1 MAGEIRSPFDYRH
14 GGRRYEPV
22 PHYHTARLLCAL
34 YCFAIGSG
42 NFQAMPQGVQ
52 EERRTLY
59 LVDGSG
65 YVFRAFF
72 ALPQLNNSR
81 GMPTNAVY
89 GFIRMLLKLLKQE
102 RPGYIGIVFDTP
114 TRTFRDDL
122 FESYKAN
129 RPAAPNDLVV
139 QIPYIHR
146 IVEAFRIRSIML
158 DGYEADDAIGTLAS
172 RAIRMKFNVTII
184 TSDKD
189 FMQLVGPNLNLWD
202 TMRDKRTGVR
212 EVRARFGVEPRALVE
227 VMALMGDAIDNVKGV
242 PGVGEKTATA
252 LIQKFGSV
260 EQLFANLDRLEE
272 TGIRGAARLAAA
284 IKEHRADVEL
294 ARKLVSIDTDVPIAI
309 EPEQLA
315 WPGIDLE
322 AAAQTLRELEF
333 DSILAELAPSPAGLP
348 ETASPEVQVG
358 AADLRAMLDELA
370 RAPRIAFHLVEEPR
384 STARDD
390 AASDSSEASSA
401 AEGASGTLAF
411 PTRDSSDASSK
422 LAPKPPLKLKGAGQ
436 NRTYVVDA
444 DLIAGTRALLE
455 AQSPP
460 KACHDLK
467 RHLRAMR
474 RRGIALQATDFDT
487 MLAGFLINPG
497 RAEPSLED
505 LYREHLAP
513 LGGRAA
519 PGSEPEQILALQGL
533 LESRIE
539 EQGLTP
545 LLRDIELPV
554 AAVLADMEDAGIAVD
569 AAALR
574 AIAGEFGADQERLE
588 RECFELAGRKF
599 NLNSPIQLRE
609 VLFTDLKLPTKGLK
623 KTKSGYSTDADALA
637 KLAAAHELPRKLL
650 QYRTV
655 AKLKST
661 YCDSLPGL
669 IDPVTGRIHTSFH
682 QALTATGRL
691 SSTDPNLQNIPARS
705 EEGMRIRRAFVA
717 KRGAILLSAD
727 YSQIELRI
735 LAHLSRDQTLIAAF
749 SSGDDIHVRTA
760 AEVLGIKPEAVDANA
775 RRLAKVINFGIIY
788 GMGPNR
794 LAAELGIALSEASDY
809 IKRYF
814 ERLPGV
820 RSYLD
825 ECLRAARASGFV
837 TTMYGRRRYLPELNA
852 PDGGARSQ
860 AERIAINTPIQGS
873 AAELIK
879 LAMIRLY
886 RRAAAGELEARI
898 VLQVHDELVF
908 EIGKDSLELIYDVI
922 RGEMEGVA
930 ALAVPLMV
938 DLKSGPNWAELQPIA
953 RPQMLNINSSGGV

>member
-1 MAGEIRSPFDYRH
+1 
-14 GGRRYEPV
+14 
-22 PHYHTARLLCAL
+22 
-34 YCFAIGSG
+34 
-42 NFQAMPQGVQ
+42 MPQGAQ

-59 LVDGSG
+59 LIDGSG
-65 YVFRAFF
+65 YIFRAFF

-114 TRTFRDDL
+114 SRTFRDDL

-139 QIPYIHR
+139 QIPYVHR
-146 IVEAFRIRSIML
+146 IVEAFRIRSVML
-158 DGYEADDAIGTLAS
+158 DGYEADDVIGTLAS
-172 RAIRMKFNVTII
+172 RAARMKFNVTIV

-189 FMQLVGPNLNLWD
+189 FMQMVGPNLNLWD

-272 TGIRGAARLAAA
+272 TGIRGAAKLASA

-294 ARKLVSIDTDVPIAI
+294 ARKLVSINTDVPIAI

-315 WPGIDLE
+315 WPGIDVE
-322 AAAQTLRELEF
+322 AAAETLRELEF
-333 DSILAELAPSPAGLP
+333 NSLLAELAPAQTSLSK
-348 ETASPEVQVG
+348 TASPEVQVD
-358 AADLRAMLDELA
+358 AAGVSAMLDELA
-370 RAPRIAFHLVEEPR
+370 RAPRVALDLADKGAGQEDR
-384 STARDD
+384 RDG
-390 AASDSSEASSA
+390 SSSEGP
-401 AEGASGTLAF
+401 GASGTLAF
-411 PTRDSSDASSK
+411 PASGANAS
-422 LAPKPPLKLKGAGQ
+422 PLKLRGAGQ
-436 NRTYVVDA
+436 ERSYVVPA
-444 DLIAGTRALLE
+444 NLIAATRAILE

-460 KACHDLK
+460 KVCHDLK

-474 RRGIALQATDFDT
+474 RLGIALRGADFDT
-487 MLAGFLINPG
+487 MLAGFLVNPG
-497 RAEPSLED
+497 RAEPSLEE
-505 LYREHLAP
+505 LYHEHLAP
-513 LGGRAA
+513 LGGHTSA
-519 PGSEPEQILALQGL
+519 GSEPELIIALHELLESKIREQGL
-533 LESRIE
+533 L
-539 EQGLTP
+539 P
-545 LLRDIELPV
+545 LLRDIEIPV
-554 AAVLADMEDAGIAVD
+554 AAVLADMEDTGIAVD

-574 AIAGEFGADQERLE
+574 ATSDEFGAQQARLE
-588 RECFELAGRKF
+588 RECYELAGRKF

-609 VLFTDLKLPTKGLK
+609 VLFTDLKLSAKGLK
-623 KTKSGYSTDADALA
+623 KTKSGYSTDVDALT

-661 YCDSLPGL
+661 YSDSLPEL
-669 IDPVTGRIHTSFH
+669 IDPATGRIHTSFH

-717 KRGAILLSAD
+717 KTGSILLSAD

-735 LAHLSRDQTLIAAF
+735 LAHLSGDQTLLAAF

-788 GMGPNR
+788 GMGPQR
-794 LAAELGIALSEASDY
+794 LAAELGIALNEASDY
-809 IKRYF
+809 IRRYF

-825 ECLRAARASGFV
+825 ECLRTARESGFV
-837 TTMYGRRRYLPELNA
+837 ATMFGRRRYLPELSA

-879 LAMIRLY
+879 LAMVRLY
-886 RRAAAGELEARI
+886 RRASSGELDAQI

-908 EIGKDSLELIYDVI
+908 EISQTNLEMICDVI
-922 RGEMEGVA
+922 RCEMEGVA
-930 ALAVPLMV
+930 KLAVPLRV
-938 DLKSGPNWAELQPIA
+938 DLKSGPNWAELHPIA
-953 RPQMLNINSSGGV
+953 RPQTVNIDSPGGV